1 MIKIKNL
8 DAIKNLIG
16 KSDLPSDLFPFLLR
30 DLYNIYLWTGYNEKT
45 DFRDFQAELADNGY
59 IAILEGN
66 EGTEELE
73 TEIGLTGGFASTIPE
88 EVQIHK
94 FGENIWRR
102 ALVIYNN
109 SYAMVLW
116 IKNYDG
122 FDSYA
127 EMEDNITENISVKIR
142 ETGHVRNL
150 FNAGRKQSV

>member
-8 DAIKNLIG
+8 DAIERLIE

-30 DLYNIYLWTGYNEKT
+30 DLYNIYLWTGFNNRM
-45 DFRDFQAELADNGY
+45 DFRDFDADLANNGY
-59 IAILEGN
+59 IAVLEGK
-66 EGTEELE
+66 EKKKELE
-73 TEIGLTGGFASTIPE
+73 QEIGLTSGFKATIPE

-94 FGENIWRR
+94 FGENTWRR
-102 ALVIYNN
+102 VLVIYNN

-127 EMEDNITENISVKIR
+127 
-142 ETGHVRNL
+142 
-150 FNAGRKQSV
+150 

>member
-8 DAIKNLIG
+8 DAIENLIRKPG
-16 KSDLPSDLFPFLLR
+16 LPSDLFPFLLR
-30 DLYNIYLWTGYNEKT
+30 DLYNIYLWTGYNDKA
-45 DFRDFQAELADNGY
+45 DFRDFQADLADNVY

-66 EGTEELE
+66 ETREELE
-73 TEIGLTGGFASTIPE
+73 VEIGLTGGFGSTIPE
-88 EVQIHK
+88 EVKIHP

-102 ALVIYNN
+102 VLVIYNN

-127 EMEDNITENISVKIR
+127 ETENNITENISVKIR
-142 ETGHVRNL
+142 EPGHVRNL
-150 FNAGRKQSV
+150 L

>member
-8 DAIKNLIG
+8 DAIERLIE

-30 DLYNIYLWTGYNEKT
+30 DLYNIYLWTGFNNRM
-45 DFRDFQAELADNGY
+45 DFRDFDADLANNGY
-59 IAILEGN
+59 IAVLEGK
-66 EGTEELE
+66 EKKKELGQ
-73 TEIGLTGGFASTIPE
+73 EIGLTGGFKATIPE

-94 FGENIWRR
+94 FGENTWRR
-102 ALVIYNN
+102 VLVIYNN

-127 EMEDNITENISVKIR
+127 
-142 ETGHVRNL
+142 
-150 FNAGRKQSV
+150 